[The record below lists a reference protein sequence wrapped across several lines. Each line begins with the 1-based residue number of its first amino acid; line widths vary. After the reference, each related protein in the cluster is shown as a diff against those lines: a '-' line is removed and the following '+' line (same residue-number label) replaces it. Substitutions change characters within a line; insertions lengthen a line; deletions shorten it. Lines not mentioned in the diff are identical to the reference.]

1 MYFQESDLSLHRT
14 EKKSLDSEGALEK
27 LKYLFKNIN
36 DLPTSA
42 EAGCSSCR
50 NFGEAI
56 ATVQRIVKEISEELI
71 TESLDSSALFKSE
84 VTLQTDSDVNNEEE
98 MESLRKELQDLK
110 QKYEIDKQ
118 NSSTLIK

>member
-1 MYFQESDLSLHRT
+1 MT
-14 EKKSLDSEGALEK
+14 EKKPSDSEGALEK

-36 DLPTSA
+36 DLPTSD
-42 EAGCSSCR
+42 EAGCSLCR

-56 ATVQRIVKEISEELI
+56 ATVQRIVKEISEELM

-84 VTLQTDSDVNNEEE
+84 VILQTDSDVNSEEE
-98 MESLRKELQDLK
+98 MKSLRKELLDLK

>member
-1 MYFQESDLSLHRT
+1 MT
-14 EKKSLDSEGALEK
+14 ERKPLDSERTLEK

-36 DLPTSA
+36 DLPTS
-42 EAGCSSCR
+42 EAGCSSCK
-50 NFGEAI
+50 NFGDAI
-56 ATVQRIVKEISEELI
+56 ATVQRIVKDISEELT
-71 TESLDSSALFKSE
+71 TESLDSSTLFTTE

-98 MESLRKELQDLK
+98 VESLRKELQDLK

>member
-1 MYFQESDLSLHRT
+1 MHFQESDLSLPGT
-14 EKKSLDSEGALEK
+14 ERKPLDSERTLEK

-36 DLPTSA
+36 DLPTS
-42 EAGCSSCR
+42 EAGCSSCE
-50 NFGEAI
+50 NFGDAI
-56 ATVQRIVKEISEELI
+56 ATVQRIVKDISEELT
-71 TESLDSSALFKSE
+71 TESLDSSALFTTE

-98 MESLRKELQDLK
+98 VESLRKELQDLK